1 MASME
6 SLEDVLQEEVKDLY
20 DAEKQLTK
28 ALPKLARKATADAL
42 KDALESHL
50 RETERHVARLEQV
63 FEHLEMP
70 VRGKKCT
77 GMKNLLSEG
86 ADMIGDAE
94 DDAARDAVM
103 IAAAQKVEHY
113 EIASYGT
120 VRTWANLLGK
130 TDVAELLE
138 ETLEEE
144 KAADEK
150 LTSIAESFVNEE
162 AAEDDEKT
170 PARGRSSARAAGMS
184 RMAAADRGRAKGS
197 RSR

>member
-1 MASME
+1 MKE
-6 SLEDVLQEEVKDLY
+6 
-20 DAEKQLTK
+20 
-28 ALPKLARKATADAL
+28 
-42 KDALESHL
+42 ALEAHL
-50 RETERHVARLEQV
+50 RETEEHVARLEQV

-70 VRGKKCT
+70 ARGKKCT

-86 ADMIGDAE
+86 DDMIGDAE

-150 LTSIAESFVNEE
+150 LTGIAESFINE
-162 AAEDDEKT
+162 AAADEEDEM
-170 PARGRSSARAAGMS
+170 PARGRAAGRS
-184 RMAAADRGRAKGS
+184 PAAVGRHAAADRTRAKSS